1 MGPRDHNRLH
11 WVARYG
17 SVHVVP
23 WTRLGKY
30 LTFSLPLLAA
40 RTSRSAR
47 AVIRSATITQDERL
61 PFLSSARMQ
70 SNSPIVSA
78 ASSSIRSPPNEL
90 RDGDAAHLVGGGSV
104 WLLEEQRISPRSLAR
119 IGTLLPFYS
128 YLPHPCLFR
137 SRLRFCSVC
146 YWSAPAFPMQYV
158 GWEPAVTTRSQ
169 PRDLSSFR
177 TCIPIPDWLEF
188 CLSTWRTEVT
198 TMNPITVFL
207 TIACVAVAVALGAT
221 GHVYWGVPFV
231 IAAIVIGSALKMA
244 NTWEKFVILRAG
256 KLLGVKGP
264 GLFLI
269 TPVIDNI
276 VAVIDE
282 RIQTTAFSAEQ
293 ALTKD
298 TVPVNVDAIIFWF
311 VHDAQKAALNITNYR
326 EAIDRVAQTSLREMI
341 GASML
346 SALLSER
353 NAADELLRGEIG
365 RKTADW
371 GISVKSVEIR
381 DVAIPVAL
389 QDAMSRQ
396 AQAERE
402 KQARVILGSAE
413 AAIAGKFVEAA
424 MTYADHPMALQ
435 LRAMNIIYE
444 TTKERGA
451 TILIPTSMVDSLN
464 PVVAL
469 ALAGQETASQKANE
483 PLPLINRSH

>member
-1 MGPRDHNRLH
+1 M
-11 WVARYG
+11 
-17 SVHVVP
+17 
-23 WTRLGKY
+23 
-30 LTFSLPLLAA
+30 
-40 RTSRSAR
+40 
-47 AVIRSATITQDERL
+47 
-61 PFLSSARMQ
+61 
-70 SNSPIVSA
+70 NS
-78 ASSSIRSPPNEL
+78 
-90 RDGDAAHLVGGGSV
+90 
-104 WLLEEQRISPRSLAR
+104 
-119 IGTLLPFYS
+119 
-128 YLPHPCLFR
+128 
-137 SRLRFCSVC
+137 
-146 YWSAPAFPMQYV
+146 
-158 GWEPAVTTRSQ
+158 
-169 PRDLSSFR
+169 
-177 TCIPIPDWLEF
+177 
-188 CLSTWRTEVT
+188 
-198 TMNPITVFL
+198 ITVFL
-207 TIACVAVAVALGAT
+207 TIACLAVGVALGAA
-221 GHVYWGVPFV
+221 GYLYLGVPVV
-231 IAAIVIGSALKMA
+231 ILAIVIASALKMA

-256 KLLGVKGP
+256 KLRGVKGP

-269 TPVIDNI
+269 IPVIDHV

-282 RIQTTAFSAEQ
+282 RIQTTAFSAEA

-298 TVPVNVDAIIFWF
+298 TVPRSVPVNVDAIIFWF

-326 EAIDRVAQTSLREMI
+326 QAIDRVSQTSLREMI
-341 GASML
+341 GSSML

-353 NAADELLRGEIG
+353 TAADELLRGEIG

-424 MTYADHPMALQ
+424 MTYADHPAALQ

-451 TILIPTSMVDSLN
+451 TILIPTSMVDIMN

-469 ALAGQETASQKANE
+469 ALVGQETAPQKANG
-483 PLPLINRSH
+483 PLSPNTRKESFAAPRSADK